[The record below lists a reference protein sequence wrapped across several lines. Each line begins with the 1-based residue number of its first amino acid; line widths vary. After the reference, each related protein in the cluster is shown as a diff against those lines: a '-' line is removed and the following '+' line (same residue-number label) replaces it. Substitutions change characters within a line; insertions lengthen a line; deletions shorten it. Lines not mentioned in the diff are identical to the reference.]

1 MKQLQRRHSEVQ
13 ARASID
19 EEGEGEK
26 FIASERSHQLTRQL
40 VHRLFAHVPLDKGS
54 KGCFASY
61 LPSTALMA
69 LLGYRKNHDHQITPV
84 QGRNVERGLIE
95 YLRDEIERII
105 LANTSQLA
113 DELVLIRLHSLLER
127 MVKHFG
133 PDPVNP
139 CFMRFLRISMKEFNY
154 KTALYLI
161 QSGYVKI
168 TSLADAQVRPDLLFL
183 LLFYCRNHSSLLTS
197 SSLTFPVEFNPQSNS
212 TISSPNSPPIDG
224 NSLLVLIQML
234 LPYSDINSY
243 QSSHMAS
250 LLDLLVDLCE
260 SEVLDASS
268 SNTDRR
274 TLSVCAEITLD
285 LIIKGSRLDIPLLI
299 HSSNGRCNP
308 IQRAV
313 DSQKF
318 TLALNLVKT
327 TTSQC
332 DINKLIH
339 FPSLFIFTESA
350 YHLLEFLYLSGF
362 NFPPTSDLAVSLQDQ
377 VLADPNGLVKQFV
390 TWLGER
396 RRHPLALRA
405 LAWNVVKKHD
415 IVSSQELLSHYVLS
429 LDLAQYMTGESFQL
443 LL

>member
-1 MKQLQRRHSEVQ
+1 MKQLQRRNSDDRTFEQ
-13 ARASID
+13 DTLR
-19 EEGEGEK
+19 K
-26 FIASERSHQLTRQL
+26 NFTSERETRLTPQL
-40 VHRLFAHVPLDKGS
+40 VQRLFAHVPLDKQT
-54 KGCFASY
+54 KACFASY
-61 LPSTALMA
+61 LPASALMA
-69 LLGYRKNHDHQITPV
+69 LLGHRKNEQITSV
-84 QGRNVERGLIE
+84 QPRNVERGLIE

-139 CFMRFLRISMKEFNY
+139 CFMRFLRISMKKFNY

-161 QSGYVKI
+161 QSGYVKM
-168 TSLADAQVRPDLLFL
+168 TSLSDAQVRPDLLFL

-197 SSLTFPVEFNPQSNS
+197 SSLSFPVEFHPESNQSS
-212 TISSPNSPPIDG
+212 ISSANSPAIEG

-234 LPYSDINSY
+234 LPYSDVNTY

-260 SEVLDASS
+260 SEVLDISS

-285 LIIKGSRLDIPLLI
+285 LIIKRSLLNIPLLI

-308 IQRAV
+308 IQRAI

-318 TLALNLVKT
+318 TLALKLIRT

-332 DINKLIH
+332 DINKVIH

-350 YHLLEFLYLSGF
+350 LELMKLLYLSGLKM
-362 NFPPTSDLAVSLQDQ
+362 PSTVELADTLKEQ
-377 VLADPNGLVKQFV
+377 VLADPNGLVNRFIE
-390 TWLGER
+390 WLQER

-405 LAWNVVKKHD
+405 LSWNVIREHE
-415 IVSSQELLSHYVLS
+415 IISSQELLSHYVLS
-429 LDLAQYMTGESFQL
+429 VDLAQYMTGESFQL